1 MTSGA
6 VGVDHIAVGV
16 QNQGVGVV
24 QVVGQ
29 IAVVLH
35 GVSVVLGVLVL
46 GAVHGDVLLLSVSG
60 HLALDGLSQVDGLDL
75 LVGHS
80 DQDIVLIGVAVQV
93 IKVIGGQSGILDVHE
108 GLVQNVQLQLLVV
121 LVVVAVNL
129 SHIGVDD
136 SDDHV
141 VGVIVDEHLGGGA
154 LLDDILAGVI
164 VVVLD
169 DVVAQIHLL
178 SHAVHDH
185 GEVGVAVLQV
195 VVDVAAHQ
203 IVQVL
208 LLDGGG
214 VNSVS
219 VVSVGADLLV
229 LIGPLH
235 GRTAEVVVRAVG
247 LDQVAVVQIL
257 TQLDG
262 VLAVHLGVV
271 DLGVLAVGAGAGIIG
286 SLAAG
291 DDDVTH
297 LHVAA
302 VLLGLDQI
310 SLQGVQ
316 DHLSHVVA
324 GQGLLGAGG
333 NAVEQTG
340 GAAVLGGLHQPV
352 RAEVGAVLEVAQG
365 LQQHQGSLT
374 GGDSVAAAVGLGVVA
389 AGDAVGVAG
398 GHIGLSPLG
407 HVGEGAGALVAG
419 HSVVQQVAHYHGHLV
434 TGDLGIGIELAVLIA
449 DHDADGLQDLNGFL
463 VLLGSHIG
471 IARGAAAHHHQTRD
485 HGRGEAQAESTLQV
499 SHWNSSL
506 IFSSCRGGSD
516 FSETGRSFPY
526 LRIYL
531 T

>member
-1 MTSGA
+1 MAGSA

-46 GAVHGDVLLLSVSG
+46 GAVHGDILLLSVSG

-136 SDDHV
+136 GDDHV
-141 VGVIVDEHLGGGA
+141 VGVIVDEHLGGGT
-154 LLDDILAGVI
+154 LLDDILAGII

-235 GRTAEVVVRAVG
+235 GRTAEVVIRTVG

-302 VLLGLDQI
+302 VLLGLNQI

-316 DHLSHVVA
+316 DHLSHVVT
-324 GQGLLGAGG
+324 GQGLLGASG
-333 NAVEQTG
+333 NTVEQTG
-340 GAAVLGGLHQPV
+340 GATVLGGLHQPV

-398 GHIGLSPLG
+398 SHIGLSPLG

-419 HSVVQQVAHYHGHLV
+419 HSVVQQVAHHNRHLV
-434 TGDLGIGIELAVLIA
+434 TGDLGLGIELAVLIA

-471 IARGAAAHHHQTRD
+471 IARGAAAHYHQTRD
-485 HGRGEAQAESTLQV
+485 HGGGEAQAESTLQV

-506 IFSSCRGGSD
+506 IFSSCGGFVI
-516 FSETGRSFPY
+516 FSQN
-526 LRIYL
+526 
-531 T
+531 